1 MRAWRA
7 WLCCLPGL
15 LLLGCDST
23 NPVEPPPPATG
34 GSSFTVTLS
43 SQQSSLT
50 AGSTTGVTITVTAA
64 RAADGAPPADGT
76 EVAVNTNLGNFGVDP
91 SGNPVQTTTVAL
103 TGGRAQVVFFA
114 GASPGTANILA
125 QLGDSAARLNI
136 AISDPG
142 TPPVAG
148 FSFTTNGLQALFTDS
163 STGDPTAWS
172 WSFGDGQTSA
182 ERSPLHTYADADT
195 YVVELTV
202 TNAAG
207 SNSTRKFVT
216 VDPVANPLM
225 AGFTVSTDGLTAIF
239 TDTSAGSPDFW
250 DWDFGDGSDPVFA
263 QNPSHAY
270 AAAGT
275 YTVTLAIANATGQ
288 NASTSK
294 FVTVAPPG
302 TAPSAAFTVAFDGL
316 TAIFTDTS
324 TGSGLS
330 WSWSFGD
337 GSAASTAQ
345 NPSHTYAAAGTYRAT
360 LTVTNDLGS
369 DSTSQ
374 VFTVPPAGSMPTAAF
389 TFQASG
395 LQVAFMDASTGSP
408 TSWQWDF
415 GDGSAGST
423 ERNPVHGY
431 AESGTYT
438 VELTVANASGT
449 SSVSQFVDVPG
460 PLEASFE
467 FSINGLTVLFTDTS
481 TGSPTAWQWDFGD
494 GASSTA
500 QNPSHAYTAAG
511 SYTVTLTV
519 RRGNESVFER
529 RTVTVAGG

>member
-15 LLLGCDST
+15 MLLGCDST

-34 GSSFTVTLS
+34 GSSFTITLT
-43 SQQSSLT
+43 SQQSSLA
-50 AGSTTGVTITVTAA
+50 AGSPTGVTITVTAA
-64 RAADGAPPADGT
+64 RASDGAPPADGT
-76 EVAVNTNLGNFGVDP
+76 EVGVNTNLGNFGLDQ
-91 SGNPVQTTTVAL
+91 SGNPIQTTTAAL

-114 GASPGTANILA
+114 GSSPGTANLLA
-125 QLGDSAARLNI
+125 QLGNSTARLNI

-172 WSFGDGQTSA
+172 WSFGDGRSSA
-182 ERSPLHTYADADT
+182 EQSPLHTYAQAGT
-195 YVVELTV
+195 YVVQLTAS
-202 TNAAG
+202 NAGG
-207 SNSTRKFVT
+207 SSSSRQFVT
-216 VDPVANPLM
+216 VDPVPNPLT
-225 AGFTVSTDGLTAIF
+225 ASFTASTDGLTAIF
-239 TDTSAGSPDFW
+239 TDTSTGPPTAW
-250 DWDFGDGSDPVFA
+250 EWDFGDGSAVVSV
-263 QNPSHAY
+263 QNPTHAY

-275 YTVTLAIANATGQ
+275 YTVVLTVANSIGQ
-288 NASTSK
+288 TASTSR

-302 TAPSAAFTVAFDGL
+302 TAPAAAFTVTFSGL

-324 TGSGLS
+324 TGSDLS
-330 WSWSFGD
+330 WSWDFGD
-337 GSAASTAQ
+337 GSAASTEQ

-360 LTVTNDLGS
+360 LTVTNVLGS

-374 VFTVPPAGSMPTAAF
+374 VLTVPPAGSTPTAAF

-395 LQVAFMDASTGSP
+395 LQVAFTDASTGSP

-415 GDGSAGST
+415 GDGSSST
-423 ERNPVHGY
+423 ERNPVHAY

-438 VELTVANASGT
+438 VELTATNASGS

-467 FSINGLTVLFTDTS
+467 FSVNGLTVLFTDTS
-481 TGSPTAWQWDFGD
+481 TGSPTSWQWDFGD
-494 GASSTA
+494 GATSTA
-500 QNPSHAYTAAG
+500 QNPSRTYAAAG

-519 RRGNESVFER
+519 RRGNESVFVR
-529 RTVTVAGG
+529 RTVTVA